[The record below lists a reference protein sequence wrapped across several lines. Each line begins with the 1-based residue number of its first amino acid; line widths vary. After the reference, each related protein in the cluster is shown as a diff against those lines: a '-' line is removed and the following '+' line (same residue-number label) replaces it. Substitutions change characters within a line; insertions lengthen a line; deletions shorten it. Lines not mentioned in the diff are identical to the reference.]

1 MEVKT
6 EDGQRLSAEFD
17 MPNRR
22 LFARHGS
29 SMKSKKSKPPKNPG
43 KATNLI
49 VHTKNNNVTSTGT
62 KYPREKQF

>member
-1 MEVKT
+1 MEVNT

-29 SMKSKKSKPPKNPG
+29 SMKSKKSKPPKNPS
-43 KATNLI
+43 KTNLI
-49 VHTKNNNVTSTGT
+49 SHTKSGLVTSTGT
-62 KYPREKQF
+62 KYQREKQF